1 MTAIA
6 GLRFQALLRERPF
19 TGANRSLDR
28 KRATDAFG
36 SIWGVRERQLSGGK
50 PSVSAFR
57 RSVRRAVRLKSTQL
71 RRSSSLIGR
80 PKAGVRRVRL
90 ARFCGCPGQL
100 CGRRVIES
108 ACGRPEDSRYA
119 ALRILIHRLSLLR
132 NQCGHCAYGSNLS
145 LTITHASSHRLC
157 VGWCR
162 SQSVSRV
169 ARLPSLIGR
178 PPRKS
183 PRS

>member
-1 MTAIA
+1 M
-6 GLRFQALLRERPF
+6 
-19 TGANRSLDR
+19 
-28 KRATDAFG
+28 
-36 SIWGVRERQLSGGK
+36 
-50 PSVSAFR
+50 SAFR

-178 PPRKS
+178 PPPEISEKLVVRLPVELVQIS
-183 PRS
+183 NERSGRCQQRFSTSRPLVAHA